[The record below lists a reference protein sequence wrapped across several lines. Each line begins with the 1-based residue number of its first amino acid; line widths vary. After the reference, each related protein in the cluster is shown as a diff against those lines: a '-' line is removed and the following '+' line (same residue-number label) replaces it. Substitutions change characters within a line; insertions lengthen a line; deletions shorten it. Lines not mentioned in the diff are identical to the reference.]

1 MKPLLEG
8 KQLFDLLPQ
17 KPPMTMVHALLAAD
31 GHSATTT
38 FTVLPDNPF
47 IENKALALPGL
58 VENIAQTMAARSG
71 FVFSSQIGQA
81 DAPPNPPIGF
91 IGAITKLNYVKSPP
105 LGSTIQTT
113 IKIEAEMMDVSLV
126 YGESTLNGELLL
138 SCSMKVF
145 LRK

>member
-8 KQLFDLLPQ
+8 KQLFNLLPQ
-17 KPPMTMVHALLAAD
+17 KAPMTMVHALLTAD
-31 GHSATTT
+31 EQSATTS

-47 IENKALALPGL
+47 IENQALALPGL

-71 FVFSSQIGQA
+71 FLFSTQVGQA
-81 DAPPNPPIGF
+81 EAPQNPPIGF
-91 IGAITKLNYVKSPP
+91 IGAITKLNFVKNPP

-113 IKIEAEMMDVSLV
+113 IKIEAEMMEVSLV
-126 YGESTLNGELLL
+126 SGESTLDGELLL